1 MDESLLLEEGHDIC
15 TICIDLIQKESI
27 YFRCLNCKHT
37 IHIDCLFNWFK
48 NKKKII
54 CPICKKNIN
63 TLNKNIVNVE
73 SDYFTK
79 NKILANNFINTL
91 RSLIKIN
98 NDFGLELDLD
108 LDLDN
113 NYIEKINNVNIFYN
127 ILIQI
132 REFVY
137 NVINW
142 CCSPVEGSIDCY
154 ETCKVLIYCFVLL
167 CLITFIAYLHC
178 ILFDHSESCYN
189 HYNNKTI

>member
-1 MDESLLLEEGHDIC
+1 MDEALLLEEEGQDIC
-15 TICIDLIQKESI
+15 TICIDLIQKECI
-27 YFRCLNCKHT
+27 YYKCLNCKHT
-37 IHIDCLFNWFK
+37 IHLDCLFKWFK
-48 NKKKII
+48 KKKEII
-54 CPICKKNIN
+54 CPICKNKVTN
-63 TLNKNIVNVE
+63 LNEYIVNIE
-73 SDYFTK
+73 PDYFTK
-79 NKILANNFINTL
+79 NKILANNYINIL

-98 NDFGLELDLD
+98 NDLGLELD

-113 NYIEKINNVNIFYN
+113 NYIEEINNVNIFYN

-142 CCSPVEGSIDCY
+142 CCCPVEGCY